1 MSILCAF
8 QSHVQKNVKN
18 SSVIDWER
26 FQWSKISKHTALSQ
40 LNILKKI
47 KKSIICAKCYCW
59 INLKSL
65 WNEPPQWVIF
75 AEVEW
80 KYHIFLNIKTGELNL
95 KILLLNYWHA
105 LSCLRVSRNIFSAS
119 RWIYISEKSHHRCLK
134 GSFLLNL
141 SEGIT
146 FFLNI
151 KTGEWDLKIYCLITE
166 MILS

>member
-18 SSVIDWER
+18 SSVINLER

-47 KKSIICAKCYCW
+47 KKSIICEKYYCW

-65 WNEPPQWVIF
+65 WNEPPQGVIF
-75 AEVEW
+75 AEN
-80 KYHIFLNIKTGELNL
+80 ITFLNIKTGELNL

-119 RWIYISEKSHHRCLK
+119 RWIYVSEKSHHRCLK

-151 KTGEWDLKIYCLITE
+151 KTGEWDLNIYCLITE
-166 MILS
+166 MILSLAQ

>member
-18 SSVIDWER
+18 SSVINLER

-47 KKSIICAKCYCW
+47 KKSIICAKYYCW

-65 WNEPPQWVIF
+65 WNEPPQRVIF
-75 AEVEW
+75 AEN
-80 KYHIFLNIKTGELNL
+80 ITFLNIKTGELNL

-119 RWIYISEKSHHRCLK
+119 RWIYVSEKSHHRCLK

-151 KTGEWDLKIYCLITE
+151 KTGEWDLNIYCLITE
-166 MILS
+166 MILSLAQ